1 MKSKKVWAV
10 VSCLTA
16 VGILCIFALG
26 LEVSLKPEKDIYPIG
41 TTSIDAIFK
50 NVLPGQYYMSHQYVL
65 EIFRDGD
72 WETITK
78 DNRGAFFEDDS
89 FSPSHGTKI
98 SFDITKYCDELV
110 AGHYRIRMMAYNA
123 KHASKE
129 IMFEF
134 RVV

>member
-26 LEVSLKPEKDIYPIG
+26 MEVSLKPEKDIYPIG

-65 EIFRDGD
+65 EIFRDG
-72 WETITK
+72 EK
-78 DNRGAFFEDDS
+78 LSSSKNAPRLS
-89 FSPSHGTKI
+89 FVIVSQSPSRNI
-98 SFDITKYCDELV
+98 SSTY
-110 AGHYRIRMMAYNA
+110 
-123 KHASKE
+123 
-129 IMFEF
+129 
-134 RVV
+134 